1 MTRLPR
7 DAFDH
12 LLRTGDAQ
20 SARWVHKQRVGDGEL
35 ALRDRSAQL
44 VEFVCMAKHAADVF
58 GGSRTLLLR
67 GQLAAYCARGAD
79 QNHEWIRVP
88 PTPANEITTGI
99 MEERPP
105 EPVVRLPR

>member
-1 MTRLPR
+1 MRSTISSERGMRSRL
-7 DAFDH
+7 AGYTNNAWA
-12 LLRTGDAQ
+12 TGSWHCGTD
-20 SARWVHKQRVGDGEL
+20 QRSSL
-35 ALRDRSAQL
+35 SS
-44 VEFVCMAKHAADVF
+44 FDVF